1 MRKAAPYTLVMPE
14 DEDEGAPG
22 LPPHPLDRVWFHP
35 SELGGAAPEAQAAA
49 RPPLWAM
56 LAIAAFCGVVAT
68 VGVLAATGAVG
79 SDDSGVG
86 GSSSFVPAFAQLQ
99 QDHSADLVSAAG
111 ASVVAVRVTTPDAT
125 TTDGSGVAVG
135 GDRIV
140 TSAALVADASSAS
153 VTTDHG
159 RVVAAKVVGTDLE
172 TDLALLQVDG
182 VRVPPADMGS
192 SDHLSVGTWVLA
204 VGAAGGEDR
213 WASQGVVSGMNQLV
227 TVAFGTMMPGM
238 LATDVDTPSR
248 SGGGVLLDDDGS
260 VVAILSRAAPGR
272 AVPIEAARE
281 VAEQLD
287 ASGRVRHAWLG
298 IDAVDASSRAGG
310 GAIVQGISDGGP
322 GQAADLHTG
331 DVITSIG
338 EERVADFADL
348 VAAVAH
354 RRPGDPVELTIFRGD
369 RRLRVSAT
377 LAERP

>member
-1 MRKAAPYTLVMPE
+1 MPE

-35 SELGGAAPEAQAAA
+35 SELGGAPAETHRLS
-49 RPPLWAM
+49 RPPQWAM
-56 LAIAAFCGVVAT
+56 LVIAAFCGVVAT
-68 VGVLAATGAVG
+68 LGVLAATGAVG
-79 SDDSGVG
+79 GDDGGVG
-86 GSSSFVPAFAQLQ
+86 SSSSFVPAFAQLQ
-99 QDHSADLVSAAG
+99 RDHAADLVSSAG
-111 ASVVAVRVTTPDAT
+111 ASVVAVRVTTRDAT

-140 TSAALVADASSAS
+140 TSAALVGDAASAS

-159 RVVAAKVVGTDLE
+159 RVVAAKVVGSDPE
-172 TDLALLQVDG
+172 SDVALLQVDG

-192 SDHLSVGTWVLA
+192 SDDLAVGTWVLA

-213 WASQGVVSGMNQLV
+213 WASQGVVSGVNQLV
-227 TVAFGTMMPGM
+227 TLAFGTMMPGV

-248 SGGGVLLDDDGS
+248 SGGGVLLDEDGS

-272 AVPIEAARE
+272 AVPIEAVRE
-281 VAEQLD
+281 VADQL
-287 ASGRVRHAWLG
+287 AANGRVRHAWLG
-298 IDAVDASSRAGG
+298 IDAVDAASRAGG
-310 GAIVQGISDGGP
+310 GAIVQGIADGGP
-322 GQAADLHTG
+322 GQAAELHIG

-354 RRPGDPVELTIFRGD
+354 RRPGDPVEVTVFRGD
-369 RRLRVSAT
+369 RRLRLDAT